1 MLTSFGIKHPI
12 IQAPMAGITTPQF
25 VAECAKSGV
34 LGAIGAGYLS
44 GEKTRMFIREVK
56 KQTSLPFM
64 VNVFVPEEVE
74 VGQEVIQKAIDDLA
88 PIRTFLGIEEADYQ
102 RKESSYYEQIGV
114 VIEEK
119 VKICS
124 FTFGCPEKEIIK
136 RLKAESVFL
145 IGTATTKKEAL
156 LLEEAGM
163 DAVVVQGAEAGG
175 HRGSFDGILTL
186 VPLQELLQEV
196 VAAVK
201 IPVIAA
207 GGIANDAMANEVFSL
222 GAAAIQI
229 GTALLATEESG
240 ANLLYKE
247 AVLRANAGETV
258 ITKVFSGK
266 SARGI
271 RNVFIDV
278 MDEATIAPYPIQND
292 LTKGIRKEAALHG
305 QSNYMSLW
313 AGENVHLTKEGKV
326 RDVIA
331 GFIV

>member
-64 VNVFVPEEVE
+64 VNVFVLEEVE

-102 RKESSYYEQIGV
+102 RKDSSYYEQIGV